1 MNYWP
6 PMWAYVKIK
15 GKNHGFGFWLPL
27 FLCFLII
34 LPFFL
39 AFLPLVLLAIII
51 LWPVGWGRWIVE
63 MLKTGYVMMCSLKG
77 LKVDIQGPKET
88 VYVNI
93 V

>member
-15 GKNHGFGFWLPL
+15 GKDHGFGFWLPL
-27 FLCFLII
+27 FLAVLI
-34 LPFFL
+34 LFVFFL
-39 AFLPLVLLAIII
+39 AFLPLILLVVLI
-51 LWPVGWGRWIVE
+51 LWPIGWGRWMVE
-63 MLKTGYVMMCSLKG
+63 AIKTGYIMLCSLKG
-77 LKVDIQGPKET
+77 LKVDIQNSKET